1 MAENEA
7 KPTFSLIGRNKQSD
21 VTYRKGLD
29 RQDTPSFLHVSLIE
43 TEIRLYGI
51 TKTGPDCRKNHCRK
65 GKGGKTPN
73 KNENKCADFRP

>member
-29 RQDTPSFLHVSLIE
+29 RQDTPSFLHVSMIE

-51 TKTGPDCRKNHCRK
+51 TKTGPDCRK